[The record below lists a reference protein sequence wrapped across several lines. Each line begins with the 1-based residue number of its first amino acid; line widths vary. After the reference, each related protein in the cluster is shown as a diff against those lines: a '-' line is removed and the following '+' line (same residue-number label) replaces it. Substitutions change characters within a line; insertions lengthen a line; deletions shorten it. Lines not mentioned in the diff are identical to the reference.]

1 MNTPGKAITDES
13 VSTPRDFIEWA
24 MDRFGKSG
32 IFYGHGTDNA
42 LDEAAFLV
50 LRTLGL
56 GFDADEKQ
64 LGQTLNQSQRKL
76 LLSRIEERIKTR
88 KPAAY
93 LLGEAWFAGLKFHVN
108 EHVLIPRSPLAEL
121 IEEQFQPWCNP
132 EQINTVLDIGTGCG
146 CIAIATAKFLPGA
159 NVDAVDISAKALSV
173 ARKNV
178 EYHDLCD
185 RVSLIESDVFS
196 ELGGKT
202 YDLIIANPPYVDDQD
217 MATLAEEYRHEPA
230 LGLYAGPDGLDIVHQ
245 LLKNAAH
252 HMNAGGILIVE
263 VGNSQYALEEAY
275 PDVPFVWLDFEHGGE
290 GVFLLE
296 RKDLLP
302 LSDEQ

>member
-64 LGQTLNQSQRKL
+64 LDQTLNQTQRKL
-76 LLSRIEERIKTR
+76 LLARIEERIKSR

-108 EHVLIPRSPLAEL
+108 EHVLVPRSPLAEL

-146 CIAIATAKFLPGA
+146 CIAIATAKFLPSA
-159 NVDAVDISAKALSV
+159 NVDAIDISAEALSV

-178 EYHDLCD
+178 EYHDLCE
-185 RVSLIESDVFS
+185 RVILIESDVFS

-230 LGLYAGPDGLDIVHQ
+230 LGLYAGTDGLDIVHR
-245 LLKNAAH
+245 LLGNAAH

>member
-1 MNTPGKAITDES
+1 LNTPGKAITEDS
-13 VSTPRDFIEWA
+13 VSTPREFIEWA
-24 MDRFGKSG
+24 MDRFGESG

-64 LGQTLNQSQRKL
+64 LDQTLNQSQRKL
-76 LLSRIEERIKTR
+76 LLAQIEERIKTR

-108 EHVLIPRSPLAEL
+108 EHVLVPRSPLAEL

-146 CIAIATAKFLPGA
+146 CIAIATAKFLPSA
-159 NVDAVDISAKALSV
+159 KVDAVDISAEALSV

-178 EYHDLCD
+178 KYHDLCE
-185 RVSLIESDVFS
+185 RVSLIEGDVFS

-230 LGLYAGPDGLDIVHQ
+230 LGLYAGHDGLDIVHR
-245 LLKNAAH
+245 LLGNAAYH
-252 HMNAGGILIVE
+252 LNAGGVLIVE

-275 PDVPFVWLDFEHGGE
+275 PDMPFLWLDFEHGGE

-296 RKDLLP
+296 RKDLLS

>member
-1 MNTPGKAITDES
+1 LNTSGKAITNDS
-13 VSTPRDFIEWA
+13 VSTPREFIEWA
-24 MDRFGKSG
+24 MDRFGESG
-32 IFYGHGTDNA
+32 IFYGHGTGNA

-64 LGQTLNQSQRKL
+64 LDQTLNQSQRKL
-76 LLSRIEERIKTR
+76 LLAQIEERIKTR

-108 EHVLIPRSPLAEL
+108 EHVLVPRSPLAEL

-146 CIAIATAKFLPGA
+146 CIAIATAKFLPSA
-159 NVDAVDISAKALSV
+159 KVDAVDISAEALSV

-178 EYHDLCD
+178 KYHDLCE
-185 RVSLIESDVFS
+185 RVSLIEGDVFS

-230 LGLYAGPDGLDIVHQ
+230 LGLYAGHDGLDIVHR
-245 LLKNAAH
+245 LLGNAAYH
-252 HMNAGGILIVE
+252 LNAGGVLIVE

-275 PDVPFVWLDFEHGGE
+275 PDMPFLWLDFEHGGE

-296 RKDLLP
+296 RKDLLS